1 MTGFEPA
8 TAGATVRSS
17 TPELHPPSR
26 AGNTTL
32 YLDCSAEG
40 TGPPVVGQV
49 RFQFCLPLRQGRRIV
64 KMLDLLAA
72 IRLNDDQL
80 EANAAGGGS
89 RLTPDERALPFVKP
103 HHLVTTVPEGPSLPQ
118 GSPSLT

>member
-8 TAGATVRSS
+8 TAGATVRCS

-26 AGNTTL
+26 AGNTPL
-32 YLDCSAEG
+32 YLYRSAEG
-40 TGPPVVGQV
+40 TGPSVVGQMGLE
-49 RFQFCLPLRQGRRIV
+49 FCLPLRQVRRIV

-80 EANAAGGGS
+80 EPRATGGGS
-89 RLTPDERALPFVKP
+89 RFTPDERTLPFVKP
-103 HHLVTTVPEGPSLPQ
+103 HHLLQPFLRAVTVRG